1 MKMNG
6 LPLHSLN
13 NGCIMKFDVII
24 IGGSYAGL
32 SAALQLGRARKNI
45 LIVDVGE
52 RRNRFASHS
61 HGFLGQ
67 DGKAPGAIVAEA
79 RRQIERYPTIH
90 WLEGRVTDADGSFGD
105 FIVEIDGNRRER
117 ADRLILAMGVTDELP
132 EIAGLKER
140 WGSAVFH
147 CPYCHGYELDQGK
160 IGVIAASPMA
170 IHHALMLPDW
180 GETTFFTNGIF
191 EPDADQH
198 ALLVARDVRVE
209 TTRITEIAG
218 HADVVLADG
227 RSVTLAGLFTQ
238 PKLRIAAGWIEKLG
252 CAMEEGPMGSTIVTD
267 SMKQTTARGIF
278 ACGDVARPAGSVA
291 LAVGDGAMAGAAAH
305 RSILFPEMR

>member
-1 MKMNG
+1 
-6 LPLHSLN
+6 
-13 NGCIMKFDVII
+13 MKFDVII

-45 LIVDVGE
+45 LLVDAGE

-67 DGKAPGAIVAEA
+67 DGKAPGEIIAEA
-79 RRQIERYPTIH
+79 RRQIERYPTIN
-90 WLEGRVTDADGSFGD
+90 WVEGRVTDAKGSFGE
-105 FIVEIDGNRRER
+105 FIVEIDGGRRET
-117 ADRLILAMGVTDELP
+117 ADRLILATGVTDELP
-132 EIAGLKER
+132 EIAGLRER

-180 GETTFFTNGIF
+180 GETTFFTNGIV

-198 ALLVARDVRVE
+198 ALLEVRGVRVE
-209 TTRITEIAG
+209 TTRIREIAR

-227 RSVTLAGLFTQ
+227 RSIALTGLFTQ
-238 PKLRIAAGWIEKLG
+238 PKLRITVDWIEKLG
-252 CAMEEGPMGSTIVTD
+252 CAVEEGPMGSTIVTD
-267 SMKQTTARGIF
+267 PMKQTTARGIF

-291 LAVGDGAMAGAAAH
+291 LSVGDGAMAGAAAH

>member
-1 MKMNG
+1 
-6 LPLHSLN
+6 
-13 NGCIMKFDVII
+13 MKFDVII

-32 SAALQLGRARKNI
+32 SAALQLGRARKNV
-45 LIVDVGE
+45 LVVDAGK

-67 DGKAPGAIVAEA
+67 DGKAPSEIVAEA
-79 RRQIERYPTIH
+79 RRQIERYQTIE
-90 WLEGRVTDADGSFGD
+90 WAEGRVTDAEGSFGD
-105 FIVEIDGNRRER
+105 FAVEIDGHRRQS
-117 ADRLILAMGVTDELP
+117 AARLILAMGVTDELP
-132 EIAGLKER
+132 DITGLKER
-140 WGSAVFH
+140 WGSSVFH

-160 IGVIAASPMA
+160 IGVIAASSMA

-191 EPDADQH
+191 VPDRDQD
-198 ALLVARDVRVE
+198 ALLSARGVRVE
-209 TTRITEIAG
+209 KDRIAEITG

-227 RSVTLAGLFTQ
+227 RSIALAGLFTQ
-238 PKLRIAAGWIEKLG
+238 PKLRITSDWIGKLG
-252 CAMEEGPMGSTIVTD
+252 CSVEEGPMGSSIVTD
-267 SMKQTTARGIF
+267 AMKQTTVRGVF

-305 RSILFPEMR
+305 RSILFPE

>member
-1 MKMNG
+1 MKYE
-6 LPLHSLN
+6 
-13 NGCIMKFDVII
+13 VII

-45 LIVDVGE
+45 LVVDAGE

-67 DGKAPGAIVAEA
+67 DGKAPGDIIAEA

-90 WLEGRVTDADGSFGD
+90 WAEGRVTNAEGSFDD
-105 FIVEIDGNRRER
+105 FVIEIDGNRRER
-117 ADRLILAMGVTDELP
+117 AARLILATGVTDELP
-132 EIAGLKER
+132 DIAGLKER

-147 CPYCHGYELDQGK
+147 CPYCHGYELDQRR
-160 IGVIAASPMA
+160 IGVIAASPLA

-191 EPDADQH
+191 VPDAEQN
-198 ALLVARDVRVE
+198 ALLSARGVRVE
-209 TTRITEIAG
+209 KERIREIAG

-227 RSVTLAGLFTQ
+227 RSIALAGLFTQ
-238 PKLRIAAGWIEKLG
+238 PKLRIASDWIEKLG
-252 CAMEEGPMGSTIVTD
+252 CTVEEGPMGSSIVTD
-267 SMKQTTARGIF
+267 AMKQTTVRGIF

-291 LAVGDGAMAGAAAH
+291 LSVGDGAMAGTAAH
-305 RSILFPEMR
+305 RSIMFPE